1 MKFLIQVTNPR
12 NKEFYEKHS
21 VMYKEDSGL
30 DLFIVHNEVIKAG
43 ETVLVDLGIK
53 AQLRSFEWRMS
64 RWFKNKSVWRYH
76 SYLLFPRS
84 SIYKSPLRMANSIGL
99 IDAGYL
105 GNIKVALHNT
115 SQVDYEIWRG
125 ERFVQFVRHDLG
137 GIKFDLVDRL
147 RSTDRNSG
155 GFGSSGR

>member
-12 NKEFYEKHS
+12 NKDFYENHS

-30 DLFIVHNEVIKAG
+30 DLFIVHDEVIKSG
-43 ETVLVDLGIK
+43 ETALVDLGIK

-64 RWFKNKSVWRYH
+64 RWFTHGIWRYH

-84 SIYKSPLRMANSIGL
+84 SICKTPLRIANSIGL
-99 IDAGYL
+99 IDAAYSGT
-105 GNIKVALHNT
+105 IKVALHNT
-115 SQVDYEIWRG
+115 SNADYEICRG
-125 ERFVQFVRHDLG
+125 ERFVQIVRHDLG
-137 GIKFDLVDRL
+137 PIKFDLVDRL
-147 RSTDRNSG
+147 RSTERNSG